1 MAAPIGQDCGGMSLT
16 SLYYWLAVVALAVL
30 VAAAFNVVGQDRVE
44 RRVYRAALG
53 FYLLAWLAFGTITA
67 SPLFF
72 GSLNVMP
79 NGWPPLWAGLPL
91 AIVVGVVVVFIAG
104 HLIAWLFGI
113 RSLLLHPRHLREA
126 WSSGRHP
133 ASKPSLTEEELRAAE
148 AYDAE
153 WQLQDRER
161 NRRLGIGPS
170 L

>member
-1 MAAPIGQDCGGMSLT
+1 MSLT
-16 SLYYWLAVVALAVL
+16 SPYYWLAVVALAVL
-30 VAAAFNVVGQDRVE
+30 VAAAWRVVGQDRVE
-44 RRVYRAALG
+44 LRVYRAALA
-53 FYLLAWLAFGTITA
+53 FYLLVWLAIGTVTA

-79 NGWPPLWAGLPL
+79 DGWPPLWAGLPL
-91 AIVVGVVVVFIAG
+91 AIVVGVLVVVIAG

-133 ASKPSLTEEELRAAE
+133 ACRRALTDDELHAAE

-153 WQLQDRER
+153 WQLQDRDR
-161 NRRLGIGPS
+161 NRRFGTGPS

>member
-1 MAAPIGQDCGGMSLT
+1 MSLT

-30 VAAAFNVVGQDRVE
+30 VAAAWRVVGQDRVE
-44 RRVYRAALG
+44 LRVYRAALA
-53 FYLLAWLAFGTITA
+53 FYLLVWVAIGTVTA

-79 NGWPPLWAGLPL
+79 DGWPPLWAGLPL
-91 AIVVGVVVVFIAG
+91 AIVVGVVVVLIAG

-113 RSLLLHPRHLREA
+113 RSLLLHPHHLREA

-133 ASKPSLTEEELRAAE
+133 ASKPSLTDEELHAAE
-148 AYDAE
+148 AYDAV
-153 WQLQDRER
+153 WQLQDRDR
-161 NRRLGIGPS
+161 NRRLGTGPS